1 MRTFTVTDLLHS
13 QVSAQAQKLV
23 RISQKLVKQ
32 RSQWPTQLIYLLC
45 IYTLLAAAP
54 TFAQESA
61 ASSAEPIVP
70 TTLTTQTV
78 QHRLQSLASHLSSS
92 PNKAHPKICL
102 VLSGGG
108 ARGFAHIGV
117 LKQLEALRIPIDC
130 IAGTSMGAVVG
141 GLYASGLSAK
151 EIEERLIK
159 LKLNDIAL
167 DRVERRYLPHA
178 LREEDKQYPLG
189 ATMGLS
195 ADGVRLPTGAVQATQ
210 FLELFHNWTAHL
222 KSDVAF
228 DDLPIPFRAVATNLE
243 SGKMVVFDKGPLHLA
258 IRASMAAPGVFSPVE
273 LDGKLLVDG
282 GLVRNLPVDIARN
295 MGADVIIAVN
305 IGTPLLPRS
314 NLSSLINVSQ
324 QMVNILTEQNVE
336 QQKALLT
343 SKDILIEPNLGNVS
357 FMDFARSTEAIN
369 IGNDAAAAI
378 TPQLS
383 QFSVTLEHYAVHRQR
398 AAGVEL
404 PAIKIGFVDIASNGI
419 IPSDE
424 IRRQVDIVE
433 GINYSAEEI
442 NLKLAKLNITR
453 EYDGISHELIQ
464 RDGKYGVRVNANER
478 KWGPHFL
485 RFGLALSSGFE
496 GIGGFQLQVGHR
508 RPWLSDSGL
517 EWRNDIQFGNALG
530 LRTELRQPLSRV
542 NGVLLAPYFDIK
554 NNVRNLY
561 EGDTRVAEYNFKHEK
576 TGVDLVGEIGERG
589 NLGEYRFG
597 LVANQYRI
605 RPKLGALQVITG
617 GGNPTVVTLPRVDLQ
632 QAGLKSSFVIDQL
645 SDAAFPRYGYEIGSE
660 LFLGINRGGDKYREF
675 SFNTTWAQS
684 VDSHSIN
691 LKFNGAGLFLSNKD
705 VRGIGSTLGGFQQLS
720 AYQPDQF
727 AGDFMLYASATY
739 LYRALK
745 FDLAGQSLFMG
756 SSLEFGNV
764 WNQGKD
770 ISFNN
775 TRKSLS
781 LFTGFNSFMG
791 PMYFGVAI
799 APSGVKNIFF
809 QVGRQ

>member
-1 MRTFTVTDLLHS
+1 MTKLLLHRLLRPL
-13 QVSAQAQKLV
+13 SA
-23 RISQKLVKQ
+23 S
-32 RSQWPTQLIYLLC
+32 LLC
-45 IYTLLAAAP
+45 TAVF
-54 TFAQESA
+54 TSSA
-61 ASSAEPIVP
+61 AE
-70 TTLTTQTV
+70 TTPQ
-78 QHRLQSLASHLSSS
+78 ASIGTHA
-92 PNKAHPKICL
+92 KAPKICL

-117 LKQLEALRIPIDC
+117 LKQLEAMRIPIDC

-178 LREEDKQYPLG
+178 LREEDRQYPLG

-195 ADGVRLPTGAVQATQ
+195 AEGVRLPTGAVQATQ

-222 KSDVAF
+222 KTDVAF
-228 DDLPIPFRAVATNLE
+228 DDLQIPFRAVATNLE

-282 GLVRNLPVDIARN
+282 GLVRNLPVDIARK

-343 SKDILIEPNLGNVS
+343 SKDILIEPDLGNVS
-357 FMDFARSTEAIN
+357 FMDFARSTEAIT
-369 IGNDAAAAI
+369 IGNDAAFAI
-378 TPQLS
+378 QQQLS
-383 QFSVTLEHYAVHRQR
+383 QFSVTPAQYAAHLKR
-398 AAGVEL
+398 AADSEL
-404 PAIKIGFVDIASNGI
+404 PAIKISFVDIASNGI
-419 IPSDE
+419 IPSEE
-424 IRRQVDIVE
+424 IRRQVDIME

-485 RFGLALSSGFE
+485 RFGLALSNGFE
-496 GIGGFQLQVGHR
+496 GTGGFQLQVGHR
-508 RPWLSDSGL
+508 RPWLTDSGL
-517 EWRNDIQFGNALG
+517 EWRNDIQFGNSFG

-542 NGVLLAPYFDIK
+542 NGVLLSPYFDIK

-561 EGDTRVAEYNFKHEK
+561 ANETRIAEYNFKHEK

-605 RPKLGALQVITG
+605 RPKLGALQVVTG
-617 GGNPTVVTLPRVDLQ
+617 DGNATVVTLPRVDLQ
-632 QAGLKSSFVIDQL
+632 QAGIKSSFVIDQL
-645 SDAAFPRYGYEIGSE
+645 SDAAFPSYGYEIGSA
-660 LFLGINRGGDKYREF
+660 FFFGMNRGGDKYREF

-684 VDSHSIN
+684 VDSHSVN
-691 LKFNGAGLFLSNKD
+691 LKFNGAGLYLPNKE
-705 VRGIGSTLGGFQQLS
+705 VQGIGTTLGGFQQLS

-770 ISFNN
+770 ISFKN

-781 LFTGFNSFMG
+781 LFAGFNSFMG
-791 PMYFGVAI
+791 PMYFGVAV

>member
-1 MRTFTVTDLLHS
+1 MKKPLLHRFLS
-13 QVSAQAQKLV
+13 RLSLSLAAC
-23 RISQKLVKQ
+23 
-32 RSQWPTQLIYLLC
+32 LLC
-45 IYTLLAAAP
+45 ATA
-54 TFAQESA
+54 FASPSENA
-61 ASSAEPIVP
+61 
-70 TTLTTQTV
+70 TQTSRV
-78 QHRLQSLASHLSSS
+78 SQA
-92 PNKAHPKICL
+92 KKPKICL

-178 LREEDKQYPLG
+178 LREEDRQYPLG

-195 ADGVRLPTGAVQATQ
+195 TEGVRLPTGAVQATQ
-210 FLELFHNWTAHL
+210 FVELFHNWTAHL
-222 KSDVAF
+222 KNDVAF

-273 LDGKLLVDG
+273 LDGNLLVDG
-282 GLVRNLPVDIARN
+282 GLVRNLPVDIARD
-295 MGADVIIAVN
+295 MGADIIIAVN

-336 QQKALLT
+336 QQKALLGD
-343 SKDILIEPNLGNVS
+343 KDILIEPNLGNVS
-357 FMDFARSTEAIN
+357 FMDFARSTEAIT
-369 IGNDAAAAI
+369 IGNDAALAI
-378 TPQLS
+378 MPQLS
-383 QFSVTLEHYAVHRQR
+383 QLSVSPAQYAAHLKR
-398 AAGVEL
+398 AADSEL

-419 IPSDE
+419 IPTEE

-464 RDGKYGVRVNANER
+464 RDGKHGVRVNANER

-485 RFGLALSSGFE
+485 RFGLALSNGFE
-496 GIGGFQLQVGHR
+496 GTGGFQLQVGHR

-517 EWRNDIQFGNALG
+517 EWRNDIKFGNSLG
-530 LRTELRQPLSRV
+530 LRTELRQPISREK
-542 NGVLLAPYFDIK
+542 GVLLSPYFDIK

-561 EGDTRVAEYNFKHEK
+561 QGEIRVAEYNFKYEK

-597 LVANQYRI
+597 IVANQYRI
-605 RPKLGALQVITG
+605 RPKLGALQVFTG
-617 GGNPTVVTLPRVDLQ
+617 DGDATVVTLPRFDLQ
-632 QAGLKSSFVIDQL
+632 QAGIKSSFVIDQL

-660 LFLGINRGGDKYREF
+660 FFFGMNRGGDRYREF

-684 VDSHSIN
+684 VNSHSIN
-691 LKFNGAGLFLSNKD
+691 LKFNGAGLFLPNKE

-727 AGDFMLYASATY
+727 TGDFMLYGSATY

-764 WNQGKD
+764 WNQSRD
-770 ISFNN
+770 ISFKN

-781 LFTGFNSFMG
+781 LFVGYNSFMG
-791 PMYFGVAI
+791 PMYFGVAV